1 MIFFARLAESVEQII
16 CLLPD
21 EINAHRNLAEM
32 YNLMEAYKILSEQHI
47 ITSSDDL

>member
-1 MIFFARLAESVEQII
+1 MRIAILW
-16 CLLPD
+16 
-21 EINAHRNLAEM
+21 EM